1 MSNEDVVEL
10 GIDECWAMLRT
21 PDLCRADVPDRR
33 RSAHHAGELR
43 RRSAAAVPHRRG
55 HQAAR
60 WKGARSWPF
69 EVDEVTGGF
78 ARSVVVSG
86 TARRLADDQAE
97 RAELTSWIAS
107 SPKYDVVEII
117 PRR

>member
-1 MSNEDVVEL
+1 VE
-10 GIDECWAMLRT
+10 
-21 PDLCRADVPDRR
+21 
-33 RSAHHAGELR
+33 
-43 RRSAAAVPHRRG
+43 RG
-55 HQAAR
+55 TQLA
-60 WKGARSWPF
+60 F

-86 TARRLADDQAE
+86 TARRLPDDQVE

-107 SPKYDVVEII
+107 PPKYDVVEII